1 MPQVYI
7 IDPLSNSEISGD
19 YIISLLSG
27 DADNDPFEVD
37 LFFKI
42 GKYYDWQLL
51 ADNVQNDY
59 YEFDT
64 RELPNT
70 NDFYLKAIV
79 TSNSDSGFYRVKHII
94 VNNIRTIYPDSTLLI
109 YDNTPATGIFE
120 IRVVNPAGLTGD
132 DYVTVFEQASNY
144 LLYDVVNLNT
154 GVKLLDDATE
164 VYGNFEGPY
173 FEGLRLFID
182 NDPLEEID
190 SLSGWDNEGIFALHF
205 HPLPPPRNPPK
216 RSDYRIEIKELGA
229 DTSLFWTYE
238 NITMPSVPVNFKVFN
253 ISEGRYINFAF
264 YERDFTGGSGY
275 FTRSNLTDYIF
286 LLETSQ
292 PDTLSNILSLIY
304 CEPCINPQ
312 EGDIYSHYITKPFYA
327 GDSVFF
333 STQNITAVLDD
344 DYQPEEFS
352 LEQNYPNPFNPSTKI
367 RFQLPARTY
376 VRLEVYDILGSRI
389 STLIN
394 KEMSAGTY
402 EAEFDGR
409 RFASGVYIYRI
420 QAGSFVSSKKMLL
433 VK

>member
-1 MPQVYI
+1 
-7 IDPLSNSEISGD
+7 
-19 YIISLLSG
+19 
-27 DADNDPFEVD
+27 
-37 LFFKI
+37 
-42 GKYYDWQLL
+42 
-51 ADNVQNDY
+51 
-59 YEFDT
+59 
-64 RELPNT
+64 
-70 NDFYLKAIV
+70 
-79 TSNSDSGFYRVKHII
+79 
-94 VNNIRTIYPDSTLLI
+94 
-109 YDNTPATGIFE
+109 
-120 IRVVNPAGLTGD
+120 
-132 DYVTVFEQASNY
+132 
-144 LLYDVVNLNT
+144 
-154 GVKLLDDATE
+154 
-164 VYGNFEGPY
+164 
-173 FEGLRLFID
+173 
-182 NDPLEEID
+182 
-190 SLSGWDNEGIFALHF
+190 
-205 HPLPPPRNPPK
+205 
-216 RSDYRIEIKELGA
+216 
-229 DTSLFWTYE
+229 
-238 NITMPSVPVNFKVFN
+238 MPSVPVNFKVFN